1 MIAVLITETKQQEET
16 DMKKYIT
23 FISCFIVLCGL
34 LGCTDER
41 WLENGSAAE
50 NTGGLPIEFVMDLAP
65 IQPVTR
71 ADGTKINYGQKTEFV
86 KDDII
91 QIVAN
96 FYKKSETDNDEFEL
110 MQGKSVCCI
119 LTYNGEK
126 WEDKSG
132 ANLYWPW
139 DSEKADFTAF
149 YYPGFDGVLS
159 VGSSPTVLLDSLKV
173 TTDPL
178 MTNKV
183 SDIPY
188 GNAVSLKFEHKCARL
203 ILTDLDAVTGGA
215 SYSELWMENLNSDTG
230 NSKTNAFA
238 LNLSN
243 NNKLSL
249 GFNFV
254 SVSDENDKILIGG
267 KTAVDENNQDVANSM
282 LFFLPSGNY
291 SKVALTRRLGHPL
304 FSWDSVNEL
313 SNLEAGKSY
322 IVSLKDLLGHITI
335 DNDDDWWDD
344 EDENYIKP
352 EEGKFNLND
361 FLECVGNGRS
371 YSYYEDGKRIVVLE
385 KITDKYIALK
395 KNIDFDFQEFTLR
408 NIDTGITFDG
418 DGHFF
423 KNVTHNSIFN
433 KIDGNVMNLGIIDSE
448 VTNISLTEEEVG
460 AQGDYKANMFGLLAR
475 ECLGNIDR
483 IRLSNIKIHV
493 SSIEEGG
500 TFMVGALVGE
510 NNLSPITN
518 IEVNGD
524 ITVTV
529 DNKITNGSL
538 ILGGLVGQNGKN
550 ASLESV
556 TVYDNAKISV
566 TNKTQIA
573 KGSVYTGGLVG
584 LSSSDVKNC
593 KVLADVD
600 ASEATGIW
608 VYTGGIVGSLR
619 NSTDSD
625 ESETRDT
632 TEGTNLHI
640 KLDNSQNI
648 GNVRGGRCLQNVTEH
663 ETASGHSSTGGL
675 VGYSLR
681 ADITN
686 SLVSGTVSS
695 TIEIEEGKSEYYTIG
710 GVVGAVRAV
719 KSGDVHDYPVVRDNS
734 IYANVESQPNGTSC
748 FVGWLAGIAPK
759 NIIEQTN
766 LNSLYVVTEL
776 DKVGRIDDSAP
787 GE

>member
-1 MIAVLITETKQQEET
+1 
-16 DMKKYIT
+16 MKRYIT

-50 NTGGLPIEFVMDLAP
+50 NAGGLPIEFVMDLAP

-71 ADGTKINYGQKTEFV
+71 ADGTTNYGQKTEFV

-96 FYKKSETDNDEFEL
+96 FYKKSETSDDTFEL
-110 MQGKSVCCI
+110 MQGKSVSCI

-159 VGSSPTVLLDSLKV
+159 VGSTPSVLLDSLKV

-178 MTNKV
+178 MAKV
-183 SDIPY
+183 SGISY
-188 GNAVSLKFEHKCARL
+188 GNAVPLKFEHKCARL

-215 SYSELWMENLNSDTG
+215 SYSELWMENLNSNTD
-230 NSKTNAFA
+230 NANTNAFS
-238 LNLSN
+238 LKLSN
-243 NNKLSL
+243 TDKELSL
-249 GFNFV
+249 GFNFETV
-254 SVSDENDKILIGG
+254 RDENDRVLIGG
-267 KTAVDENNQDVANSM
+267 KTAVDENNQDVGNSM
-282 LFFLPSGNY
+282 LFFLPPGNY
-291 SKVALTRRLGHPL
+291 SNVALTRRFGHPL

-313 SNLEAGKSY
+313 RNLEAGKSY
-322 IVSLKDLLGHITI
+322 IVSLRDLLGYITI

-371 YSYYEDGKRIVVLE
+371 YSYYEDEKRIVVLE

-418 DGHFF
+418 NGHFF

-448 VTNISLTEEEVG
+448 VTDISLTEEEVG

-524 ITVTV
+524 ITVKV
-529 DNKITNGSL
+529 DDKVSNGSM
-538 ILGGLVGQNGKN
+538 ILGGLVGQNGKD

-556 TVYDNAKISV
+556 TVYDNAKIRV
-566 TNKTQIA
+566 TNSTQIA

-600 ASEATGIW
+600 ASNATGIW
-608 VYTGGIVGSLR
+608 VYTGGVVGSLR

-625 ESETRDT
+625 GSETLDT
-632 TEGTNLHI
+632 TEEKNPHI
-640 KLDNSQNI
+640 KLENSQNI
-648 GNVRGGRCLQNVTEH
+648 GTVIGGRCLQNVTED
-663 ETASGHSSTGGL
+663 EAASGHSSTGGL

-695 TIEIEEGKSEYYTIG
+695 AIEVEEGKSEYYTIG

-734 IYANVESQPNGTSC
+734 IYANVNPQPNETFC
-748 FVGWLAGIAPK
+748 FVGWLAGIAPQ

-766 LNSLYVVTEL
+766 LNSLYVETKL
-776 DKVGRIDDSAP
+776 GKVGRIDDSAP

>member
-1 MIAVLITETKQQEET
+1 
-16 DMKKYIT
+16 MKRYIT
-23 FISCFIVLCGL
+23 FISCFIILCGL

-50 NTGGLPIEFVMDLAP
+50 NAGGLPIEFVMDLAP

-71 ADGTKINYGQKTEFV
+71 ADGTTIKYGQKTEFV

-96 FYKKSETDNDEFEL
+96 FYKKSETDNDKFEL

-159 VGSSPTVLLDSLKV
+159 VGPSPTVLLDSLEV

-178 MTNKV
+178 MANKV
-183 SDIPY
+183 SNIPY
-188 GNAVSLKFEHKCARL
+188 GNAVPLKFEHKCARL

-215 SYSELWMENLNSDTG
+215 SYSELWMENLNA
-230 NSKTNAFA
+230 KTNAFA
-238 LNLSN
+238 LNLSKTN
-243 NNKLSL
+243 NELSL
-249 GFNFV
+249 DFNFETV
-254 SVSDENDKILIGG
+254 RDENDRVLIGG
-267 KTAVDENNQDVANSM
+267 KTAVDEKNQDVANSM
-282 LFFLPSGNY
+282 LFFLPPGDY
-291 SKVALTRRLGHPL
+291 STVALTRRFGHSL
-304 FSWDSVNEL
+304 FSWDSVDDLNK
-313 SNLEAGKSY
+313 LEAGNSY

-335 DNDDDWWDD
+335 DNDDDWWED
-344 EDENYIKP
+344 EDEDEYITP
-352 EEGKFNLND
+352 ENEKFNLND
-361 FLECVGNGRS
+361 FLECVGNGRP
-371 YSYYEDGKRIVVLE
+371 YSYYDNGKEVVVLE
-385 KITDKYIALK
+385 RIANNYVVLK
-395 KNIDFDFQEFTLR
+395 KNIDFNKQNFTLR

-418 DGHFF
+418 NGHFF
-423 KNVTHNSIFN
+423 KNVTYNSIFN

-483 IRLSNIKIHV
+483 IRLSNIIIHV

-529 DNKITNGSL
+529 NDKVSNGSM
-538 ILGGLVGQNGKN
+538 ILGGLVGQNGKD

-566 TNKTQIA
+566 TNSTQIE

-600 ASEATGIW
+600 ASNATGIW
-608 VYTGGIVGSLR
+608 VYTGGVVGSLR
-619 NSTDSD
+619 NSTDSAG
-625 ESETRDT
+625 SETRDT
-632 TEGTNLHI
+632 TEETNLHI
-640 KLDNSQNI
+640 KLENSQNI
-648 GNVRGGRCLQNVTEH
+648 GTVIGGRCLQNVTED
-663 ETASGHSSTGGL
+663 EAASGHSSTGGL

-695 TIEIEEGKSEYYTIG
+695 TIKVEDGKSEYYTIG

-719 KSGDVHDYPVVRDNS
+719 KSGDVYDYPVVRDNS
-734 IYANVESQPNGTSC
+734 IYANVNSQPIGTSC
-748 FVGWLAGIAPK
+748 FVGWLAGIAPQ

-766 LNSLYVVTEL
+766 LNSLYVETKL

>member
-1 MIAVLITETKQQEET
+1 
-16 DMKKYIT
+16 MKRYIT
-23 FISCFIVLCGL
+23 FISCFIILCGL

-50 NTGGLPIEFVMDLAP
+50 NAGGLPIEFVMDLAP

-71 ADGTKINYGQKTEFV
+71 TDGTTNYAQKTEFV

-159 VGSSPTVLLDSLKV
+159 VGSSPTVLLDSLEV

-178 MTNKV
+178 MANKV
-183 SDIPY
+183 SNIPY
-188 GNAVSLKFEHKCARL
+188 GNAVPLKFEHKCARL

-215 SYSELWMENLNSDTG
+215 SYSELWMENLNSETD
-230 NSKTNAFA
+230 KTNAFL

-243 NNKLSL
+243 NKNELSL
-249 GFNFV
+249 GFNFETV
-254 SVSDENDKILIGG
+254 RDENNRVLIGG
-267 KTAVDENNQDVANSM
+267 KTAVDENNNSVKNSM
-282 LFFLPSGNY
+282 LFFLPPGNY
-291 SKVALTRRLGHPL
+291 STVALTRRFGHSL
-304 FSWDSVNEL
+304 FSWDSVNDL
-313 SNLEAGKSY
+313 SNLEAGNSY

-335 DNDDDWWDD
+335 DNDDDWWED
-344 EDENYIKP
+344 EDEYIKP
-352 EEGKFNLND
+352 ENGKFNLND
-361 FLECVGNGRS
+361 FLECVGNGRP
-371 YSYYEDGKRIVVLE
+371 YSYYDNGNEVVVLE
-385 KITDKYIALK
+385 RIANNYVVLK
-395 KNIDFDFQEFTLR
+395 KNIDFNKQNFTLR

-418 DGHFF
+418 NGHFF
-423 KNVTHNSIFN
+423 KNVTYNSIFN

-448 VTNISLTEEEVG
+448 VTDISLTEEEVG

-483 IRLSNIKIHV
+483 IRLSNITIHV
-493 SSIEEGG
+493 SSLEEEG

-510 NNLSPITN
+510 NHLSPITN

-600 ASEATGIW
+600 ASQATGIW

-625 ESETRDT
+625 DSETRDT
-632 TEGTNLHI
+632 TEETNLHI
-640 KLDNSQNI
+640 KLENSQNI
-648 GNVRGGRCLQNVTEH
+648 GTVIGGRCLQNVTED
-663 ETASGHSSTGGL
+663 ESASGHSSTGGL

-695 TIEIEEGKSEYYTIG
+695 TIEVEEGKSEYYTIG

-734 IYANVESQPNGTSC
+734 IYANVKSQPNGTSC
-748 FVGWLAGIAPK
+748 FVGWLAGIAPQ

>member
-1 MIAVLITETKQQEET
+1 
-16 DMKKYIT
+16 MKRYIT
-23 FISCFIVLCGL
+23 FISCFIILCGL

-50 NTGGLPIEFVMDLAP
+50 NAGGLPIEFVMDLAP

-71 ADGTKINYGQKTEFV
+71 ADGTTNYAQKTEFG

-178 MTNKV
+178 MTKKV
-183 SDIPY
+183 SNIPY
-188 GNAVSLKFEHKCARL
+188 GNAVPLKFEHKCARL

-215 SYSELWMENLNSDTG
+215 SYSELWMENLNSETG
-230 NSKTNAFA
+230 KTNTNAFL
-238 LNLSN
+238 LNLGNTN
-243 NNKLSL
+243 NELSL
-249 GFNFV
+249 DFNFET
-254 SVSDENDKILIGG
+254 VSDENGRVLIGG
-267 KTAVDENNQDVANSM
+267 KTAVDKDNNSVKYSM
-282 LFFLPSGNY
+282 LFFLPPGNY
-291 SKVALTRRLGHPL
+291 SKVALTRRFGHSL
-304 FSWDSVNEL
+304 FSWDSVDEL
-313 SNLEAGKSY
+313 ENLVAGKSY

-335 DNDDDWWDD
+335 DNDDDWWED
-344 EDENYIKP
+344 EDEYIKP
-352 EEGKFNLND
+352 ENGKFNLND
-361 FLECVGNGRS
+361 FLECVGNGRP
-371 YSYYEDGKRIVVLE
+371 YSYYDNGNEVVVLE
-385 KITDKYIALK
+385 RIANNYVVLK
-395 KNIDFDFQEFTLR
+395 KNIDFNSQKFTLR

-418 DGHFF
+418 NGHFF
-423 KNVTHNSIFN
+423 KNVTYNSIFN
-433 KIDGNVMNLGIIDSE
+433 KIDGNVMNLGIIDSK
-448 VTNISLTEEEVG
+448 VTDISLTEEKVG

-483 IRLSNIKIHV
+483 IRLSNITIHV
-493 SSIEEGG
+493 SSLEEEG

-510 NNLSPITN
+510 NHLSPITN

-538 ILGGLVGQNGKN
+538 ILGGLVGQNGKD

-566 TNKTQIA
+566 TNSTQIA

-600 ASEATGIW
+600 ASQANGIW
-608 VYTGGIVGSLR
+608 VYTGGVVGSLR

-625 ESETRDT
+625 DSETRDT
-632 TEGTNLHI
+632 TEETNLHI
-640 KLDNSQNI
+640 KLENSQNI
-648 GNVRGGRCLQNVTEH
+648 GTVIGGRCLQNVTED
-663 ETASGHSSTGGL
+663 ESASGHSSTGGL

-686 SLVSGTVSS
+686 SFVSGTVSS
-695 TIEIEEGKSEYYTIG
+695 TIEVEEGKSEYYTIG

-734 IYANVESQPNGTSC
+734 IYANVKSQPNGTSC
-748 FVGWLAGIAPK
+748 FVGWLAGIAPQ

-766 LNSLYVVTEL
+766 LNSLYVGTEL

>member
-1 MIAVLITETKQQEET
+1 
-16 DMKKYIT
+16 MKRYIT
-23 FISCFIVLCGL
+23 FISCFIILCGL

-50 NTGGLPIEFVMDLAP
+50 NAGGLPIEFVMDLAP
-65 IQPVTR
+65 IQSVTR
-71 ADGTKINYGQKTEFV
+71 ADGTTINYGQKTEFV

-96 FYKKSETDNDEFEL
+96 FYKKSETGNDEFEL

-159 VGSSPTVLLDSLKV
+159 VGPSPTVLLDSLEV

-183 SDIPY
+183 GDIPY
-188 GNAVSLKFEHKCARL
+188 GNAVPLKFEHKCARL

-215 SYSELWMENLNSDTG
+215 SYSELWMENLNSDTD
-230 NSKTNAFA
+230 NAKTNAFA
-238 LNLSN
+238 LNLSKTN
-243 NNKLSL
+243 NELSL
-249 GFNFV
+249 GFNFETV
-254 SVSDENDKILIGG
+254 RDENNRVLIGG
-267 KTAVDENNQDVANSM
+267 KTAVDENNNSVKNSM
-282 LFFLPSGNY
+282 LFFLPPGNY
-291 SKVALTRRLGHPL
+291 STVALTRRFGHSL
-304 FSWDSVNEL
+304 FRWDSVDKL
-313 SNLEAGKSY
+313 KDLTAGSSY

-335 DNDDDWWDD
+335 DNDDDWWED
-344 EDENYIKP
+344 EDEYIKP
-352 EEGKFNLND
+352 ENEKFNLND
-361 FLECVGNGRS
+361 FLECVGNGRP
-371 YSYYEDGKRIVVLE
+371 YSYYDNGNEVVVLE
-385 KITDKYIALK
+385 RIANNYVVLK
-395 KNIDFDFQEFTLR
+395 KNIDFNSQKFTLR

-418 DGHFF
+418 NGHFF
-423 KNVTHNSIFN
+423 KNVTYNSIFN

-448 VTNISLTEEEVG
+448 VTDISLTEEEVG

-493 SSIEEGG
+493 SSLEEGG

-518 IEVNGD
+518 IEVNGN
-524 ITVTV
+524 ITVTAN
-529 DNKITNGSL
+529 DILTKGSL
-538 ILGGLVGQNGKN
+538 ILGGLVGQNGKD

-556 TVYDNAKISV
+556 TVYDNAKIRVENS
-566 TNKTQIA
+566 TQIE

-600 ASEATGIW
+600 ASGATGIW
-608 VYTGGIVGSLR
+608 VYTGGVVGSLR
-619 NSTDSD
+619 NSTDSAG
-625 ESETRDT
+625 SENLDT
-632 TEGTNLHI
+632 AEEKNPHI
-640 KLDNSQNI
+640 KLENSQNI
-648 GNVRGGRCLQNVTEH
+648 GTVIGGRCLQNVTED
-663 ETASGHSSTGGL
+663 EAASGHSSTGGL

-695 TIEIEEGKSEYYTIG
+695 TIEVEEGKSEYYTIG

-719 KSGDVHDYPVVRDNS
+719 KSEDVYDYPVVRDNS
-734 IYANVESQPNGTSC
+734 IYANVKSQPNKTFC
-748 FVGWLAGIAPK
+748 FVGWLAGIAPQ

-766 LNSLYVVTEL
+766 LNSLYVETKL
-776 DKVGRIDDSAP
+776 GKVGRIDDSAP

>member
-1 MIAVLITETKQQEET
+1 
-16 DMKKYIT
+16 MKRYIT
-23 FISCFIVLCGL
+23 FISCFIILCGL

-50 NTGGLPIEFVMDLAP
+50 NAGGLPIEFVMDLAP

-71 ADGTKINYGQKTEFV
+71 ADGTTIKYGQKTEFV

-96 FYKKSETDNDEFEL
+96 FYKKSETDNDKFEL

-159 VGSSPTVLLDSLKV
+159 VGPSPTVLLDSLKV

-178 MTNKV
+178 MANKV
-183 SDIPY
+183 SNIPY
-188 GNAVSLKFEHKCARL
+188 GNAVPLKFEHKCARL

-215 SYSELWMENLNSDTG
+215 SYSELWMENQNSEIDKT
-230 NSKTNAFA
+230 NTNAF
-238 LNLSN
+238 LLKLSN
-243 NNKLSL
+243 TNNELSL
-249 GFNFV
+249 DFNFET
-254 SVSDENDKILIGG
+254 VSDENDRVLIGG
-267 KTAVDENNQDVANSM
+267 KTAVDEDNNSVKYSM
-282 LFFLPSGNY
+282 LFFLPPGNY
-291 SKVALTRRLGHPL
+291 SNVALTRRFGHSL
-304 FSWDSVNEL
+304 FSWDSVDK
-313 SNLEAGKSY
+313 LESLEPGKSY

-335 DNDDDWWDD
+335 DNDDDWWED
-344 EDENYIKP
+344 EDEDEYITP
-352 EEGKFNLND
+352 ENEKFNLND
-361 FLECVGNGRS
+361 FLECVGNGRP
-371 YSYYEDGKRIVVLE
+371 YSYYDNGKEVVVLE
-385 KITDKYIALK
+385 RIANNYVVLK
-395 KNIDFDFQEFTLR
+395 KNIDFNKQNFTLR

-418 DGHFF
+418 NGHFF
-423 KNVTHNSIFN
+423 KNVTYNSIFN

-448 VTNISLTEEEVG
+448 VTDISLTEEEVG

-483 IRLSNIKIHV
+483 IRLSNITINV
-493 SSIEEGG
+493 SSLEEGG

-510 NNLSPITN
+510 NNLSSITN
-518 IEVNGD
+518 IEVNGN

-529 DNKITNGSL
+529 NDELTNGSL
-538 ILGGLVGQNGKN
+538 ILGGLVGQNGKD

-566 TNKTQIA
+566 TNSIQIA
-573 KGSVYTGGLVG
+573 KGSVYTGGLIG

-600 ASEATGIW
+600 ASQANGIW
-608 VYTGGIVGSLR
+608 VYTGGVVGSLR
-619 NSTDSD
+619 NSRDSD
-625 ESETRDT
+625 DSETRDT
-632 TEGTNLHI
+632 TEETNLHI
-640 KLDNSQNI
+640 KLENSQNI
-648 GNVRGGRCLQNVTEH
+648 GTVIGGRCLQNVTED
-663 ETASGHSSTGGL
+663 ESASGHSSTGGL

-695 TIEIEEGKSEYYTIG
+695 TIEVEEGKSEYYTIG

-766 LNSLYVVTEL
+766 LNSLYVETKL

>member
-1 MIAVLITETKQQEET
+1 MKAVLITETKQQEET

-23 FISCFIVLCGL
+23 FISCFIILCGL

-50 NTGGLPIEFVMDLAP
+50 NAGGLPIEFVMDLAP

-71 ADGTKINYGQKTEFV
+71 ADGTTINYGQKTEFV

-96 FYKKSETDNDEFEL
+96 FYKRSEPGNDTFEL
-110 MQGKSVCCI
+110 MQGKSVSCI

-159 VGSSPTVLLDSLKV
+159 IGSTPSVLLDSLEV

-178 MTNKV
+178 MAKV
-183 SDIPY
+183 SDISY
-188 GNAVSLKFEHKCARL
+188 GNAVPLKFEHKCARL

-215 SYSELWMENLNSDTG
+215 SYSELWMENLNSNTD
-230 NSKTNAFA
+230 NANAFS
-238 LNLSN
+238 LKLSN
-243 NNKLSL
+243 TDKELSL
-249 GFNFV
+249 GFNFETV
-254 SVSDENDKILIGG
+254 RDENDRVLIGG
-267 KTAVDENNQDVANSM
+267 KTAVDENNQDVGNSM
-282 LFFLPSGNY
+282 LFFLPPGNY
-291 SKVALTRRLGHPL
+291 SNVALTRRFGHPL

-313 SNLEAGKSY
+313 SNLNAGKSY
-322 IVSLKDLLGHITI
+322 IVSLRDLLGYITI

-395 KNIDFDFQEFTLR
+395 KNIDFDSQEFTLR

-418 DGHFF
+418 NGHFF

-483 IRLSNIKIHV
+483 IRLSNITINV
-493 SSIEEGG
+493 SSLEEGG

-518 IEVNGD
+518 IEVNGN

-529 DNKITNGSL
+529 NDKVSNGSM
-538 ILGGLVGQNGKN
+538 ILGGLVGQNGKD

-566 TNKTQIA
+566 TNNTQIT

-584 LSSSDVKNC
+584 LSSSDIKNC

-600 ASEATGIW
+600 ASGATGIW
-608 VYTGGIVGSLR
+608 VYTGGVVGSLR
-619 NSTDSD
+619 NSTDSAG
-625 ESETRDT
+625 SENLDT
-632 TEGTNLHI
+632 AEEKNPHI
-640 KLDNSQNI
+640 KLENSQNI
-648 GNVRGGRCLQNVTEH
+648 GTVIGGRCLQNVTED
-663 ETASGHSSTGGL
+663 EAASGHSSTGGL

-695 TIEIEEGKSEYYTIG
+695 TIEVEEGKSEYYTIG

-719 KSGDVHDYPVVRDNS
+719 KSEDVYDYPVVRDNS
-734 IYANVESQPNGTSC
+734 IYANVKSQPNETFC
-748 FVGWLAGIAPK
+748 FVGWLAGIAPQ

-766 LNSLYVVTEL
+766 LNSLYVETKL
-776 DKVGRIDDSAP
+776 GKVGRIDDSAP

>member
-1 MIAVLITETKQQEET
+1 MIAVLITETIQQEET

-96 FYKKSETDNDEFEL
+96 FYKKSETDDNKFEL
-110 MQGKSVCCI
+110 MQGKSVCYI

-215 SYSELWMENLNSDTG
+215 SYSELWMENLNA
-230 NSKTNAFA
+230 KTNAFA
-238 LNLSN
+238 LNLSKTN
-243 NNKLSL
+243 NELSL
-249 GFNFV
+249 DFNFETV
-254 SVSDENDKILIGG
+254 RDENDRVLIGG
-267 KTAVDENNQDVANSM
+267 KTAVDEKNQDVANSM
-282 LFFLPSGNY
+282 LFFLPPGDY
-291 SKVALTRRLGHPL
+291 STVALTRRFGHSL
-304 FSWDSVNEL
+304 FSWDSVDDLNK
-313 SNLEAGKSY
+313 LEAGNSY

-335 DNDDDWWDD
+335 DNDDDWWED
-344 EDENYIKP
+344 EDEDEYITP
-352 EEGKFNLND
+352 ENEKFNLND
-361 FLECVGNGRS
+361 FLECVGNGRP
-371 YSYYEDGKRIVVLE
+371 YSYYDNGKEVVVLE
-385 KITDKYIALK
+385 RIANNYVVLK
-395 KNIDFDFQEFTLR
+395 KNIDFNKQNFTLR

-418 DGHFF
+418 NGHFF
-423 KNVTHNSIFN
+423 KNVTYNSIFN

-483 IRLSNIKIHV
+483 IRLSNITINV
-493 SSIEEGG
+493 SSLEEGG

-518 IEVNGD
+518 IEVNGN

-529 DNKITNGSL
+529 NDKVSNGSM
-538 ILGGLVGQNGKN
+538 ILGGLVGQNGKD

-566 TNKTQIA
+566 TNNTQIT
-573 KGSVYTGGLVG
+573 KGSVYTGGLIG
-584 LSSSDVKNC
+584 LSSSDIKNC

-600 ASEATGIW
+600 ASDATGIW
-608 VYTGGIVGSLR
+608 VYTGGVVGSLR

-625 ESETRDT
+625 DSETRDT
-632 TEGTNLHI
+632 TEETNLHI
-640 KLDNSQNI
+640 KLENSQNI
-648 GNVRGGRCLQNVTEH
+648 GTVIGGRCLQNVTED
-663 ETASGHSSTGGL
+663 ESASGHSSTGGL

-695 TIEIEEGKSEYYTIG
+695 AIEVEEGKSEYYTIG
-710 GVVGAVRAV
+710 GVVGAVSAV

-734 IYANVESQPNGTSC
+734 IYANVNLQPNETFC
-748 FVGWLAGIAPK
+748 FVGWLAGIAPQ

-766 LNSLYVVTEL
+766 LNSLYVETKL
-776 DKVGRIDDSAP
+776 GKVGRIDDSAP

>member
-1 MIAVLITETKQQEET
+1 
-16 DMKKYIT
+16 MKRYIT
-23 FISCFIVLCGL
+23 FISCFIILCGL

-50 NTGGLPIEFVMDLAP
+50 NAGGLPIEFVMDLAP

-71 ADGTKINYGQKTEFV
+71 ADGTTIKYGQKTEFV

-96 FYKKSETDNDEFEL
+96 FYKKSETDNDKFEL

-178 MTNKV
+178 MANKV
-183 SDIPY
+183 SNIPY
-188 GNAVSLKFEHKCARL
+188 GNAVPLKFEHKCARL
-203 ILTDLDAVTGGA
+203 ILTDLDAVTSGA
-215 SYSELWMENLNSDTG
+215 SYSELWMENLNSETD
-230 NSKTNAFA
+230 KTNAFL

-243 NNKLSL
+243 TNNELSL
-249 GFNFV
+249 GFNFETV
-254 SVSDENDKILIGG
+254 RDENNRVLIGG
-267 KTAVDENNQDVANSM
+267 KTAVDENNNSVKNSM
-282 LFFLPSGNY
+282 LFFLPPGNY
-291 SKVALTRRLGHPL
+291 STVALTRRFGHSL
-304 FSWDSVNEL
+304 FRWDSVDKL
-313 SNLEAGKSY
+313 KDLTAGSSY

-335 DNDDDWWDD
+335 DNDDDWWED
-344 EDENYIKP
+344 EDEYIKP
-352 EEGKFNLND
+352 ENGKFNLNV
-361 FLECVGNGRS
+361 FLDCVGNGRP
-371 YSYYEDGKRIVVLE
+371 YSYYDNGYEVVVLE
-385 KITDKYIALK
+385 RIANNYVVLK
-395 KNIDFDFQEFTLR
+395 KNIDFDSQEFTLR
-408 NIDTGITFDG
+408 NIDAGITFDAN
-418 DGHFF
+418 GHFF
-423 KNVTHNSIFN
+423 KNVTYNSIFN

-448 VTNISLTEEEVG
+448 VTDISLTEEEVG
-460 AQGDYKANMFGLLAR
+460 AEGDYKANMFGLLAR

-483 IRLSNIKIHV
+483 IRLSNIKINV
-493 SSIEEGG
+493 SSLEEEG

-719 KSGDVHDYPVVRDNS
+719 KSGDEHDYPVVRDNS
-734 IYANVESQPNGTSC
+734 IYANVNSQPNGTSC
-748 FVGWLAGIAPK
+748 FVGWLAGIAPQ

-766 LNSLYVVTEL
+766 LNSLYVETEL

>member
-1 MIAVLITETKQQEET
+1 
-16 DMKKYIT
+16 MKRYIT
-23 FISCFIVLCGL
+23 FISCFIILCGL

-50 NTGGLPIEFVMDLAP
+50 NAGGLPIEFVMDLAP

-71 ADGTKINYGQKTEFV
+71 TDGTTINYGQKTEFV

-96 FYKKSETDNDEFEL
+96 FYKKSETDKDEFEL

-159 VGSSPTVLLDSLKV
+159 VGPSPTVLLDSLKV

-178 MTNKV
+178 MANKV
-183 SDIPY
+183 SNIPY
-188 GNAVSLKFEHKCARL
+188 GNAVPLKFEHKCARL

-215 SYSELWMENLNSDTG
+215 SYSELWMENLNPVTD
-230 NSKTNAFA
+230 NAKTNAFA
-238 LNLSN
+238 LNLSKTN
-243 NNKLSL
+243 NNELSL
-249 GFNFV
+249 GFNFETV
-254 SVSDENDKILIGG
+254 RDENNRVLIGG
-267 KTAVDENNQDVANSM
+267 KTAVDENNNSVKKSM
-282 LFFLPSGNY
+282 LFFLPPGNY
-291 SKVALTRRLGHPL
+291 STVALTRRFGHSL
-304 FSWDSVNEL
+304 FRWDSVDKL
-313 SNLEAGKSY
+313 KDLTAGSSY

-335 DNDDDWWDD
+335 DNDDDWWED
-344 EDENYIKP
+344 EDEYIKP
-352 EEGKFNLND
+352 ENEKFNLND
-361 FLECVGNGRS
+361 FLECVGNGRP
-371 YSYYEDGKRIVVLE
+371 YSYYDNDNEVVVLE
-385 KITDKYIALK
+385 RIANNYVVLK
-395 KNIDFDFQEFTLR
+395 KNIDFNKQNFTLR

-418 DGHFF
+418 NGHFF
-423 KNVTHNSIFN
+423 KNVTYNSIFN

-448 VTNISLTEEEVG
+448 VTDISLTEEEVG

-493 SSIEEGG
+493 SSLEEEG

-510 NNLSPITN
+510 NHLSPITN

-584 LSSSDVKNC
+584 LSSSDVKSC

-600 ASEATGIW
+600 ASQANGIW

-625 ESETRDT
+625 DSETRDT
-632 TEGTNLHI
+632 TEETNLHI

-648 GNVRGGRCLQNVTEH
+648 GTVIGGRCLQNVTEH

-686 SLVSGTVSS
+686 SFVSGTVSS
-695 TIEIEEGKSEYYTIG
+695 TIEVEEGKSEYYTIG

-734 IYANVESQPNGTSC
+734 IYANVKSQPNGTSC
-748 FVGWLAGIAPK
+748 FVGWLAGIAPQ

>member
-1 MIAVLITETKQQEET
+1 MIAVLVTETIQQEET
-16 DMKKYIT
+16 DMKRYIT

-50 NTGGLPIEFVMDLAP
+50 NAGGLPIEFVMDLAP

-71 ADGTKINYGQKTEFV
+71 ADGTTNYGQKTEFV

-96 FYKKSETDNDEFEL
+96 FYKKSEPGNDTFEL
-110 MQGKSVCCI
+110 MQGKSVSCI

-159 VGSSPTVLLDSLKV
+159 VGSTPSVLLDSLEV

-178 MTNKV
+178 MAKV
-183 SDIPY
+183 NDISY
-188 GNAVSLKFEHKCARL
+188 GNAVPLKFEHKCARL

-215 SYSELWMENLNSDTG
+215 SYSELWMENLNSNTD
-230 NSKTNAFA
+230 NANTNAFS
-238 LNLSN
+238 LKLSN
-243 NNKLSL
+243 TDDKLSL
-249 GFNFV
+249 GFNFETV
-254 SVSDENDKILIGG
+254 RDENDRVLIGG
-267 KTAVDENNQDVANSM
+267 KTAVDEKNQDVANSM
-282 LFFLPSGNY
+282 LFFLPPGDY
-291 SKVALTRRLGHPL
+291 STVALTRRFGHSL
-304 FSWDSVNEL
+304 FSWDSVDDLNK
-313 SNLEAGKSY
+313 LEAGKSY
-322 IVSLKDLLGHITI
+322 IVSLKDLLGYITI

-344 EDENYIKP
+344 ENENYIKP

-395 KNIDFDFQEFTLR
+395 KNIDFNSQEFTLR

-418 DGHFF
+418 NGHFF

-448 VTNISLTEEEVG
+448 VTDISLTEEEVG

-493 SSIEEGG
+493 SSLEEGG
-500 TFMVGALVGE
+500 TFMVGALIGE

-518 IEVNGD
+518 IEVNGN

-529 DNKITNGSL
+529 NDKVFNGSM
-538 ILGGLVGQNGKN
+538 ILGGLVGQNGKD

-566 TNKTQIA
+566 TNNTQIT

-584 LSSSDVKNC
+584 LSSSDIKNC

-600 ASEATGIW
+600 ASGATGIW
-608 VYTGGIVGSLR
+608 VYTGGVVGSLR
-619 NSTDSD
+619 NSTDSAG
-625 ESETRDT
+625 SENLDT
-632 TEGTNLHI
+632 AEEKNPHI
-640 KLDNSQNI
+640 KLENSQNI
-648 GNVRGGRCLQNVTEH
+648 GTVIGGRCLQNVTED
-663 ETASGHSSTGGL
+663 EAASGHSSTGGL

-695 TIEIEEGKSEYYTIG
+695 TIEVEEGKSEYYTIG

-719 KSGDVHDYPVVRDNS
+719 KSEDVYDYPVVRDNS
-734 IYANVESQPNGTSC
+734 IYANVKSQPNKTFC
-748 FVGWLAGIAPK
+748 FVGWLAGIAPQ

-766 LNSLYVVTEL
+766 LNSLYVETKL
-776 DKVGRIDDSAP
+776 GKVGRIDDSAP

>member
-1 MIAVLITETKQQEET
+1 
-16 DMKKYIT
+16 MKRYIT

-50 NTGGLPIEFVMDLAP
+50 NAGGLPIEFVMDLAP

-71 ADGTKINYGQKTEFV
+71 TDGTTINYGQKTEFV

-159 VGSSPTVLLDSLKV
+159 VGPSPTVLLDSLKA

-178 MTNKV
+178 MTNKI

-188 GNAVSLKFEHKCARL
+188 GNAVPLKFEHKCARL

-215 SYSELWMENLNSDTG
+215 SYSELWMENLNSETDKT
-230 NSKTNAFA
+230 NTNAFL

-243 NNKLSL
+243 TDNKLSL
-249 GFNFV
+249 DFNFKDV
-254 SVSDENDKILIGG
+254 RDENNRVLIGG
-267 KTAVDENNQDVANSM
+267 KTAVDENNNSVKNSM
-282 LFFLPSGNY
+282 LFFLPPGNY
-291 SKVALTRRLGHPL
+291 SKVALTRRFGHSL
-304 FSWDSVNEL
+304 FRWDSVDDLNK
-313 SNLEAGKSY
+313 LEADSSY

-335 DNDDDWWDD
+335 DNDDWWED
-344 EDENYIKP
+344 EDKYIKP
-352 EEGKFNLND
+352 ENEKFNLND
-361 FLECVGNGRS
+361 FLECVGNGRP
-371 YSYYEDGKRIVVLE
+371 YSYYDNGNEVVVLE
-385 KITDKYIALK
+385 RIANNYVVLK
-395 KNIDFDFQEFTLR
+395 KNIDFNSQKFTLR
-408 NIDTGITFDG
+408 NIDTDITFDAN
-418 DGHFF
+418 GHFF
-423 KNVTHNSIFN
+423 KNVTYNSIFN
-433 KIDGNVMNLGIIDSE
+433 KIDGNVMNLGIIDSK

-483 IRLSNIKIHV
+483 IRLSNITINV
-493 SSIEEGG
+493 SSLEEGG

-518 IEVNGD
+518 IEVNGN
-524 ITVTV
+524 ITVTAN
-529 DNKITNGSL
+529 DELINGSM
-538 ILGGLVGQNGKN
+538 ILGGLVGQNGKD
-550 ASLESV
+550 ASLESI

-566 TNKTQIA
+566 TNSTQIE

-600 ASEATGIW
+600 ASQANGIW
-608 VYTGGIVGSLR
+608 VYTGGVVGSLR

-625 ESETRDT
+625 NSETLDT
-632 TEGTNLHI
+632 AEETSIHI
-640 KLDNSQNI
+640 KLENSQNI
-648 GNVRGGRCLQNVTEH
+648 GTVIGGRCLQNVTENG
-663 ETASGHSSTGGL
+663 TASGHSSTGGL

-695 TIEIEEGKSEYYTIG
+695 TINVEDGKSEYYTIG

-734 IYANVESQPNGTSC
+734 IYANVESLPNETSC

-759 NIIEQTN
+759 NIIDQIN

-776 DKVGRIDDSAP
+776 GKVGRIDDSAP
-787 GE
+787 GK

>member
-1 MIAVLITETKQQEET
+1 
-16 DMKKYIT
+16 MKRYIT
-23 FISCFIVLCGL
+23 FISCFIILCGL

-50 NTGGLPIEFVMDLAP
+50 NAGGLPIEFVMDLAP

-71 ADGTKINYGQKTEFV
+71 ADGTTNYGQKTEFV

-96 FYKKSETDNDEFEL
+96 FYKKSETSDDTFEL
-110 MQGKSVCCI
+110 MQGKSVSCI

-139 DSEKADFTAF
+139 DSEIADFTAF

-159 VGSSPTVLLDSLKV
+159 VGSTPSVLLDSLEV

-178 MTNKV
+178 MAKV
-183 SDIPY
+183 SDISY

-215 SYSELWMENLNSDTG
+215 SYSELWMENLNSNTD
-230 NSKTNAFA
+230 NANTNAFS
-238 LNLSN
+238 LKLSN
-243 NNKLSL
+243 TDKELSL
-249 GFNFV
+249 GFNFETV
-254 SVSDENDKILIGG
+254 RDENDRVLIGG
-267 KTAVDENNQDVANSM
+267 KTAVDENNEDVANSM
-282 LFFLPSGNY
+282 LFFLPPGNY
-291 SKVALTRRLGHPL
+291 SKVTLTRRFGHPL
-304 FSWDSVNEL
+304 FSWDSVDDLNK
-313 SNLEAGKSY
+313 LEAGKSY
-322 IVSLKDLLGHITI
+322 IVSLKDLLGYITI

-344 EDENYIKP
+344 ENENYIKP

-483 IRLSNIKIHV
+483 IRLSNITINV
-493 SSIEEGG
+493 SSLEEGG

-518 IEVNGD
+518 IEVNGN

-529 DNKITNGSL
+529 NDKVSNGSM
-538 ILGGLVGQNGKN
+538 ILGGLVGQNGKD

-566 TNKTQIA
+566 TNNTQIT

-584 LSSSDVKNC
+584 LSSSDIKNC

-600 ASEATGIW
+600 ASGATGIW
-608 VYTGGIVGSLR
+608 VYTGGVVGSLR

-625 ESETRDT
+625 GSETLDT
-632 TEGTNLHI
+632 TEEKNPHI
-640 KLDNSQNI
+640 KLENSQNI
-648 GNVRGGRCLQNVTEH
+648 GTVIGGRCLQNVTED
-663 ETASGHSSTGGL
+663 EAASGHSSTGGL

-695 TIEIEEGKSEYYTIG
+695 TIEVEEGKSEYYTIG

-719 KSGDVHDYPVVRDNS
+719 KSEDVYDYPVVRDNS
-734 IYANVESQPNGTSC
+734 IYANVKSQPNETFC
-748 FVGWLAGIAPK
+748 FVGWLGLHHKI
-759 NIIEQTN
+759 
-766 LNSLYVVTEL
+766 
-776 DKVGRIDDSAP
+776 
-787 GE
+787 

>member
-1 MIAVLITETKQQEET
+1 
-16 DMKKYIT
+16 MKRYIT
-23 FISCFIVLCGL
+23 FISCFIILCGL

-50 NTGGLPIEFVMDLAP
+50 NAGGLPIEFVMDLAP

-71 ADGTKINYGQKTEFV
+71 TDGTTNYAQKTEFV

-159 VGSSPTVLLDSLKV
+159 VGSSPTVLLDSLEV

-178 MTNKV
+178 MANKV
-183 SDIPY
+183 SNIPY
-188 GNAVSLKFEHKCARL
+188 GNAVPLKFEHKCARL

-215 SYSELWMENLNSDTG
+215 SYSELWMENLNSETD
-230 NSKTNAFA
+230 KTNAFL

-243 NNKLSL
+243 NKNELSL
-249 GFNFV
+249 GFNFETV
-254 SVSDENDKILIGG
+254 RDENNRVLIGG
-267 KTAVDENNQDVANSM
+267 KTAVDENNNSVKNSM
-282 LFFLPSGNY
+282 LFFLPPGNY
-291 SKVALTRRLGHPL
+291 STVALTRRFGHSL
-304 FSWDSVNEL
+304 FSWDSVNDL
-313 SNLEAGKSY
+313 SNLEAGNSY

-335 DNDDDWWDD
+335 DNDDDWWED
-344 EDENYIKP
+344 EDEYIKP
-352 EEGKFNLND
+352 ENGKFNLND
-361 FLECVGNGRS
+361 FLECVGNGRP
-371 YSYYEDGKRIVVLE
+371 YSYYDNGNEVVVLE
-385 KITDKYIALK
+385 RIANNYVVLK
-395 KNIDFDFQEFTLR
+395 KNIDFNKQNFTLR

-418 DGHFF
+418 NGHFF
-423 KNVTHNSIFN
+423 KNVTYNSIFN

-448 VTNISLTEEEVG
+448 VTDISLTEEEVG

-483 IRLSNIKIHV
+483 IRLSNITIHV
-493 SSIEEGG
+493 SSLEEEG

-510 NNLSPITN
+510 NHLSPITN

-600 ASEATGIW
+600 ASQATGIW

-625 ESETRDT
+625 DSETRDT
-632 TEGTNLHI
+632 TEETNLHI
-640 KLDNSQNI
+640 KLENSQNI
-648 GNVRGGRCLQNVTEH
+648 GTVIGGRCLQNVTED
-663 ETASGHSSTGGL
+663 ESASGHSSTGGL

-695 TIEIEEGKSEYYTIG
+695 TIEVEEGKSEYYTIG

-734 IYANVESQPNGTSC
+734 IYANVKSQPNGTSC
-748 FVGWLAGIAPK
+748 FVGWLAGIAPQ

-766 LNSLYVVTEL
+766 LNSLYVGTEL

>member
-1 MIAVLITETKQQEET
+1 
-16 DMKKYIT
+16 MKKYIT

-96 FYKKSETDNDEFEL
+96 FYKKSETDDNKFEL
-110 MQGKSVCCI
+110 MQGKSVCYI

-215 SYSELWMENLNSDTG
+215 SYSELWMENLNA
-230 NSKTNAFA
+230 KTNAFA
-238 LNLSN
+238 LNLSKTN
-243 NNKLSL
+243 NELSL
-249 GFNFV
+249 DFNFETV
-254 SVSDENDKILIGG
+254 RDENDRVLIGG
-267 KTAVDENNQDVANSM
+267 KTAVDEKNQDVANSM
-282 LFFLPSGNY
+282 LFFLPPGDY
-291 SKVALTRRLGHPL
+291 STVALTRRFGHSL
-304 FSWDSVNEL
+304 FSWDSVDDLNK
-313 SNLEAGKSY
+313 LEAGNSY

-335 DNDDDWWDD
+335 DNDDDWWED
-344 EDENYIKP
+344 EDEDEYITP
-352 EEGKFNLND
+352 ENEKFNLND
-361 FLECVGNGRS
+361 FLECVGNGRP
-371 YSYYEDGKRIVVLE
+371 YSYYDNGKEVVVLE
-385 KITDKYIALK
+385 RIANNYVVLK
-395 KNIDFDFQEFTLR
+395 KNIDFNKQNFTLR

-418 DGHFF
+418 NGHFF
-423 KNVTHNSIFN
+423 KNVTYNSIFN

-483 IRLSNIKIHV
+483 IRLSNITINV
-493 SSIEEGG
+493 SSLEEGG

-518 IEVNGD
+518 IEVNGN

-529 DNKITNGSL
+529 NDKVSNGSM
-538 ILGGLVGQNGKN
+538 ILGGLVGQNGKD

-566 TNKTQIA
+566 TNNTQIT
-573 KGSVYTGGLVG
+573 KGSVYTGGLIG
-584 LSSSDVKNC
+584 LSSSDIKNC

-600 ASEATGIW
+600 ASDATGIW
-608 VYTGGIVGSLR
+608 VYTGGVVGSLR

-625 ESETRDT
+625 DSETRDT
-632 TEGTNLHI
+632 TEETNLHI
-640 KLDNSQNI
+640 KLENSQNI
-648 GNVRGGRCLQNVTEH
+648 GTVIGGRCLQNVTED
-663 ETASGHSSTGGL
+663 ESASGHSSTGGL

-695 TIEIEEGKSEYYTIG
+695 AIEVEEGKSEYYTIG

-734 IYANVESQPNGTSC
+734 IYANVNLQPNETFC
-748 FVGWLAGIAPK
+748 FVGWLAGIAPQ

-766 LNSLYVVTEL
+766 LNSLYVETKL
-776 DKVGRIDDSAP
+776 GKVGRIDDSAP

>member
-1 MIAVLITETKQQEET
+1 
-16 DMKKYIT
+16 MKRYIT
-23 FISCFIVLCGL
+23 FISCFIILCGL

-50 NTGGLPIEFVMDLAP
+50 NAGGLPIEFVMDLAP

-71 ADGTKINYGQKTEFV
+71 TDGTTNYAQKTEFV

-159 VGSSPTVLLDSLKV
+159 VGSSPTVLLDSLEV

-188 GNAVSLKFEHKCARL
+188 GNAVPLKFEHKCARL

-215 SYSELWMENLNSDTG
+215 SYSELWMENLNPDTD
-230 NSKTNAFA
+230 NAKTNAFA
-238 LNLSN
+238 LNLSKTN
-243 NNKLSL
+243 NGLSL
-249 GFNFV
+249 GFNFETV
-254 SVSDENDKILIGG
+254 RDENNRVLIGG
-267 KTAVDENNQDVANSM
+267 KTAVDENNNSVKNSM
-282 LFFLPSGNY
+282 LFFLPPGNY
-291 SKVALTRRLGHPL
+291 SKVALTRRFGHSL

-313 SNLEAGKSY
+313 IDLEAGKSY

-335 DNDDDWWDD
+335 DNDDDWWED
-344 EDENYIKP
+344 EDEYIKP
-352 EEGKFNLND
+352 ENGKFNLND
-361 FLECVGNGRS
+361 FLECVGNGRP
-371 YSYYEDGKRIVVLE
+371 YSYYDNGNEVVVLE
-385 KITDKYIALK
+385 RIANNYVVLK
-395 KNIDFDFQEFTLR
+395 KNIDFNKQNFTLR

-418 DGHFF
+418 NGHFF
-423 KNVTHNSIFN
+423 KNVTYNSIFN
-433 KIDGNVMNLGIIDSE
+433 KIDGNVMNLGIIDSK
-448 VTNISLTEEEVG
+448 VTDISLTEEKVG

-483 IRLSNIKIHV
+483 IRLSNITIHV
-493 SSIEEGG
+493 SSLEEEG

-510 NNLSPITN
+510 NHLSPITN

-529 DNKITNGSL
+529 DNKITKGSL

-584 LSSSDVKNC
+584 LSSSDVKSC

-600 ASEATGIW
+600 ASQANGIW

-625 ESETRDT
+625 DSETRDT
-632 TEGTNLHI
+632 TEETNLHI

-648 GNVRGGRCLQNVTEH
+648 GTVIGGRCLQNVTEH

-686 SLVSGTVSS
+686 SFVSGTVSS
-695 TIEIEEGKSEYYTIG
+695 TIEVEEGKSEYYTIG

-734 IYANVESQPNGTSC
+734 IYANVKSQPNGTSC
-748 FVGWLAGIAPK
+748 FVGWLAGIAPQ

>member
-1 MIAVLITETKQQEET
+1 
-16 DMKKYIT
+16 MKRYIT
-23 FISCFIVLCGL
+23 FISCFIILCGL

-50 NTGGLPIEFVMDLAP
+50 NAGGLPIEFVMDLAP

-71 ADGTKINYGQKTEFV
+71 ADGTTIKYGQKTEFV

-96 FYKKSETDNDEFEL
+96 FYKRSEPGNDTFEL
-110 MQGKSVCCI
+110 MQGKSVSCI

-159 VGSSPTVLLDSLKV
+159 IGSTPSVLLDSLEV

-178 MTNKV
+178 MAKV
-183 SDIPY
+183 SDISY
-188 GNAVSLKFEHKCARL
+188 GNAVPLKFEHKCARL

-215 SYSELWMENLNSDTG
+215 SYSELWMENLNSNTD
-230 NSKTNAFA
+230 NANAFS
-238 LNLSN
+238 LKLSN
-243 NNKLSL
+243 TDKELSL
-249 GFNFV
+249 GFNFETV
-254 SVSDENDKILIGG
+254 RDENDRVLIGG
-267 KTAVDENNQDVANSM
+267 KTAVDENNQDVGNSM
-282 LFFLPSGNY
+282 LFFLPPGNY
-291 SKVALTRRLGHPL
+291 SNVALTRRFGHPL

-313 SNLEAGKSY
+313 SNLNAGKSY
-322 IVSLKDLLGHITI
+322 IVSLRDLLGYITI

-395 KNIDFDFQEFTLR
+395 KNIDFDSQEFTLR

-418 DGHFF
+418 NGHFF

-483 IRLSNIKIHV
+483 IRLSNITINV
-493 SSIEEGG
+493 SSLEEGG

-518 IEVNGD
+518 IEVNGN

-529 DNKITNGSL
+529 NDQVSNGSM
-538 ILGGLVGQNGKN
+538 ILGGLVGQNGKD

-566 TNKTQIA
+566 TNNTQIT

-584 LSSSDVKNC
+584 LSSSDIKNC

-600 ASEATGIW
+600 ASGATGIW
-608 VYTGGIVGSLR
+608 VYTGGVVGSLR

-625 ESETRDT
+625 GSENLDT
-632 TEGTNLHI
+632 TEEKNPHI
-640 KLDNSQNI
+640 KLENSQNI
-648 GNVRGGRCLQNVTEH
+648 GIVIGGRCLQNVTED
-663 ETASGHSSTGGL
+663 EAASGHSSTGGL

-686 SLVSGTVSS
+686 SLVSGTVSFA
-695 TIEIEEGKSEYYTIG
+695 IEVEEGKSEYYTIG

-734 IYANVESQPNGTSC
+734 IYANVNSQPNETFC
-748 FVGWLAGIAPK
+748 FVGWLAGIAPQ

-766 LNSLYVVTEL
+766 LNSLYVETKL
-776 DKVGRIDDSAP
+776 GKVGRIDDSAP

>member
-1 MIAVLITETKQQEET
+1 
-16 DMKKYIT
+16 MKRYIT
-23 FISCFIVLCGL
+23 FISCFIILCGL

-50 NTGGLPIEFVMDLAP
+50 NAGGLPIEFVMDLAP

-71 ADGTKINYGQKTEFV
+71 TDGTTNYAQKTEFV

-159 VGSSPTVLLDSLKV
+159 VGSSPTVLLDSLEV

-178 MTNKV
+178 MANKV
-183 SDIPY
+183 SNIPY
-188 GNAVSLKFEHKCARL
+188 GNAVPLKFEHKCARL

-215 SYSELWMENLNSDTG
+215 SYSELWMENLNSETD
-230 NSKTNAFA
+230 KTNAFL

-243 NNKLSL
+243 NKNELSL
-249 GFNFV
+249 GFNFETV
-254 SVSDENDKILIGG
+254 RDENNRVLIGG
-267 KTAVDENNQDVANSM
+267 KTAVDENNNSVKNSM
-282 LFFLPSGNY
+282 LFFLPPGNY
-291 SKVALTRRLGHPL
+291 STVALTRRFGHSL
-304 FSWDSVNEL
+304 FSWDSVNDL
-313 SNLEAGKSY
+313 SNLEAGNSY

-335 DNDDDWWDD
+335 DNDDDWWED
-344 EDENYIKP
+344 EDEYIKP
-352 EEGKFNLND
+352 ENGKFNLND
-361 FLECVGNGRS
+361 FLECVGNGRP
-371 YSYYEDGKRIVVLE
+371 YSYYDNGNEVVVLE
-385 KITDKYIALK
+385 RIANNYVVLK
-395 KNIDFDFQEFTLR
+395 KNIDFNKQNFTLR

-418 DGHFF
+418 NGHFF
-423 KNVTHNSIFN
+423 KNVTYNSIFN

-448 VTNISLTEEEVG
+448 VTDISLTEEEVG

-483 IRLSNIKIHV
+483 IRLSNITIHV
-493 SSIEEGG
+493 SSLEEEG

-510 NNLSPITN
+510 NHLSPITN

-600 ASEATGIW
+600 ASQATGIW

-625 ESETRDT
+625 DSETRDT
-632 TEGTNLHI
+632 TEETNLHI
-640 KLDNSQNI
+640 KLENSQNI
-648 GNVRGGRCLQNVTEH
+648 GTVIGGRCLQNVTED
-663 ETASGHSSTGGL
+663 ESASGHSSTGGL

-695 TIEIEEGKSEYYTIG
+695 TIEVEEGKSEYYTIG

-734 IYANVESQPNGTSC
+734 IYANVNSQPNETFC
-748 FVGWLAGIAPK
+748 FVGWLAGIAPQ

-766 LNSLYVVTEL
+766 LNSLYVETKL
-776 DKVGRIDDSAP
+776 GKVGRIDDSAP

>member
-1 MIAVLITETKQQEET
+1 
-16 DMKKYIT
+16 MKRYIT
-23 FISCFIVLCGL
+23 FISCFIILCGL

-50 NTGGLPIEFVMDLAP
+50 NAGGLPIEFVMDLAP

-71 ADGTKINYGQKTEFV
+71 ADGTTNYGQKTEFV

-96 FYKKSETDNDEFEL
+96 FYKKSETSDDTFEL
-110 MQGKSVCCI
+110 MQGKSVSCI

-139 DSEKADFTAF
+139 DSEIADFTAF

-159 VGSSPTVLLDSLKV
+159 VGSTPSVLLDSLEV

-178 MTNKV
+178 MAKV
-183 SDIPY
+183 SDISY

-215 SYSELWMENLNSDTG
+215 SYSELWMENLNSNTD
-230 NSKTNAFA
+230 NANTNAFS
-238 LNLSN
+238 LKLSN
-243 NNKLSL
+243 TDKELSL
-249 GFNFV
+249 GFNFETV
-254 SVSDENDKILIGG
+254 RDENDRVLIGG
-267 KTAVDENNQDVANSM
+267 KTAVDENNEDVANSM
-282 LFFLPSGNY
+282 LFFLPPGNY
-291 SKVALTRRLGHPL
+291 SKVTLTRRFGHPL
-304 FSWDSVNEL
+304 FSWDSVDDLNK
-313 SNLEAGKSY
+313 LEAGKSY
-322 IVSLKDLLGHITI
+322 IVSLKDLLGYITI

-344 EDENYIKP
+344 ENENYIKP

-483 IRLSNIKIHV
+483 IRLSNITINV
-493 SSIEEGG
+493 SSLEEGG

-518 IEVNGD
+518 IEVNGN

-529 DNKITNGSL
+529 NDKVSNGSM
-538 ILGGLVGQNGKN
+538 ILGGLVGQNGKD

-566 TNKTQIA
+566 TNNTQIT

-584 LSSSDVKNC
+584 LSSSDIKNC

-600 ASEATGIW
+600 ASGATGIW
-608 VYTGGIVGSLR
+608 VYTGGVVGSLR

-625 ESETRDT
+625 GSETLDT
-632 TEGTNLHI
+632 TEEKNPHI
-640 KLDNSQNI
+640 KLENSQNI
-648 GNVRGGRCLQNVTEH
+648 GTVIGGRCLQNVTED
-663 ETASGHSSTGGL
+663 EAASGHSSTGGL

-695 TIEIEEGKSEYYTIG
+695 TIEVEEGKSEYYTIG

-734 IYANVESQPNGTSC
+734 IYANVKSQPNETFC
-748 FVGWLAGIAPK
+748 FVGWLAGIAPQ

-776 DKVGRIDDSAP
+776 GKVGRIDDSAP

>member
-1 MIAVLITETKQQEET
+1 
-16 DMKKYIT
+16 MKRYIT
-23 FISCFIVLCGL
+23 FISCFIILCGL

-50 NTGGLPIEFVMDLAP
+50 NAGGLPIEFVMDLAP

-71 ADGTKINYGQKTEFV
+71 ADGTTINYGQKTEFV

-96 FYKKSETDNDEFEL
+96 FYKRSEPGNDTFEL
-110 MQGKSVCCI
+110 MQGKSVSCI

-159 VGSSPTVLLDSLKV
+159 IGSTPSVLLDSLEV

-178 MTNKV
+178 MANKI

-215 SYSELWMENLNSDTG
+215 SYSELWMENLNSDTD

-243 NNKLSL
+243 NNELSL

-282 LFFLPSGNY
+282 LFFLPPGNY
-291 SKVALTRRLGHPL
+291 SKVTLTRRFGHPL

-322 IVSLKDLLGHITI
+322 IVSLRDLLGYITI

-483 IRLSNIKIHV
+483 IRLSNITINV
-493 SSIEEGG
+493 SSLEEGG

-518 IEVNGD
+518 IEVNGN

-529 DNKITNGSL
+529 NDKVSNGSM
-538 ILGGLVGQNGKN
+538 ILGGLVGQNGKD

-566 TNKTQIA
+566 TNNTQIT

-584 LSSSDVKNC
+584 LSSSDIKNC

-600 ASEATGIW
+600 ASGATGIW
-608 VYTGGIVGSLR
+608 VYTGGVVGSLR

-625 ESETRDT
+625 GSENLDT
-632 TEGTNLHI
+632 AEENSIHI
-640 KLDNSQNI
+640 KLENSQNI
-648 GNVRGGRCLQNVTEH
+648 GNVIGGSCLQNVTEN

-695 TIEIEEGKSEYYTIG
+695 AIEVEEGKSEYYTIG

-734 IYANVESQPNGTSC
+734 IYANVNSQPNETFC
-748 FVGWLAGIAPK
+748 FVGWLAGIAPQ

-766 LNSLYVVTEL
+766 LNSLYVETKL
-776 DKVGRIDDSAP
+776 GKVGRIDDSAP

>member
-1 MIAVLITETKQQEET
+1 
-16 DMKKYIT
+16 MKRYIT
-23 FISCFIVLCGL
+23 FISCFIILCGL

-71 ADGTKINYGQKTEFV
+71 ADGTKINYGQKTKFV

-96 FYKKSETDNDEFEL
+96 FYKKSETDDNKFEL
-110 MQGKSVCCI
+110 MQGKSVSCI

-159 VGSSPTVLLDSLKV
+159 VGSSPTVLLDSLEV

-183 SDIPY
+183 SNIPY
-188 GNAVSLKFEHKCARL
+188 GNAVPLKFEHKCARL

-215 SYSELWMENLNSDTG
+215 SYSELWMENLNPDTD
-230 NSKTNAFA
+230 NAKTNAFA
-238 LNLSN
+238 LNLSKTN
-243 NNKLSL
+243 NELSL
-249 GFNFV
+249 GFNFETV
-254 SVSDENDKILIGG
+254 RDENNRVLIGG
-267 KTAVDENNQDVANSM
+267 KTAVDENNNSVKNSM
-282 LFFLPSGNY
+282 LFFLPPGNY
-291 SKVALTRRLGHPL
+291 STVALTRRFGHSL
-304 FSWDSVNEL
+304 FRWDSVDKL
-313 SNLEAGKSY
+313 KDLTAGSSY

-335 DNDDDWWDD
+335 DNDDDWWED
-344 EDENYIKP
+344 EDEYIKP
-352 EEGKFNLND
+352 ENGKFNLND
-361 FLECVGNGRS
+361 FLECVGNGRP
-371 YSYYEDGKRIVVLE
+371 YSYYDNGNEVVVLE
-385 KITDKYIALK
+385 RIANNYVVLK
-395 KNIDFDFQEFTLR
+395 KNIDFNSQEFTLR
-408 NIDTGITFDG
+408 NIDAGITFDG
-418 DGHFF
+418 NGHFF
-423 KNVTHNSIFN
+423 KNVTYNSIFN
-433 KIDGNVMNLGIIDSE
+433 KIDGNVMNLGIIDSK
-448 VTNISLTEEEVG
+448 VTDISLTEEKVG

-483 IRLSNIKIHV
+483 IRLSNITIHV
-493 SSIEEGG
+493 SSLEEGG

-510 NNLSPITN
+510 NNLSPISN
-518 IEVNGD
+518 IEVNGN

-529 DNKITNGSL
+529 NDELTKGSL
-538 ILGGLVGQNGKN
+538 ILGGLVGQNGKD

-556 TVYDNAKISV
+556 TVYDNAEISV
-566 TNKTQIA
+566 KNNTQIA

-600 ASEATGIW
+600 ASNATGIW
-608 VYTGGIVGSLR
+608 VYTGGVVGSLR
-619 NSTDSD
+619 NSTDSAG
-625 ESETRDT
+625 SETRDT
-632 TEGTNLHI
+632 TEETNLHI
-640 KLDNSQNI
+640 KLENSQNI
-648 GNVRGGRCLQNVTEH
+648 GTVIGGRCLQNVTED
-663 ETASGHSSTGGL
+663 EAASGHSSTGGL

-686 SLVSGTVSS
+686 SLVSGTVLS
-695 TIEIEEGKSEYYTIG
+695 TIEVEEGKSEYYTIG

-734 IYANVESQPNGTSC
+734 IYANVNSQPNGTSC
-748 FVGWLAGIAPK
+748 FVGWLAGIAPQ

-766 LNSLYVVTEL
+766 LNSLYVETKL
-776 DKVGRIDDSAP
+776 GKVGRIDDSAP

>member
-1 MIAVLITETKQQEET
+1 MIAVLITETIQQEET

-96 FYKKSETDNDEFEL
+96 FYKKSETDDNKFEL
-110 MQGKSVCCI
+110 MQGKSVCYI

-215 SYSELWMENLNSDTG
+215 SYSELWMENLNA
-230 NSKTNAFA
+230 KTNAFA
-238 LNLSN
+238 LNLSKTN
-243 NNKLSL
+243 NELSL
-249 GFNFV
+249 DFNFETV
-254 SVSDENDKILIGG
+254 RDENDRVLIGG
-267 KTAVDENNQDVANSM
+267 KTAVDEKNQDVANSM
-282 LFFLPSGNY
+282 LFFLPPGDY
-291 SKVALTRRLGHPL
+291 STVALTRRFGHSL
-304 FSWDSVNEL
+304 FSWDSVDDLNK
-313 SNLEAGKSY
+313 LEAGNSY

-335 DNDDDWWDD
+335 DNDDDWWED
-344 EDENYIKP
+344 EDEDEYITP
-352 EEGKFNLND
+352 ENEKFNLND
-361 FLECVGNGRS
+361 FLECVGNGRP
-371 YSYYEDGKRIVVLE
+371 YSYYDNGKEVVVLE
-385 KITDKYIALK
+385 RIANNYVVLK
-395 KNIDFDFQEFTLR
+395 KNIDFNKQNFTLR

-418 DGHFF
+418 NGHFF
-423 KNVTHNSIFN
+423 KNVTYNSIFN

-483 IRLSNIKIHV
+483 IRLSNITINV
-493 SSIEEGG
+493 SSLEEGG

-518 IEVNGD
+518 IEVNGN

-529 DNKITNGSL
+529 NDKVSNGSM
-538 ILGGLVGQNGKN
+538 ILGGLVGQNGKD

-566 TNKTQIA
+566 TNNTQIT
-573 KGSVYTGGLVG
+573 KGSVYTGGLIG
-584 LSSSDVKNC
+584 LSSSDIKNC

-600 ASEATGIW
+600 ASDATGIW
-608 VYTGGIVGSLR
+608 VYTGGVVGSLR

-625 ESETRDT
+625 DSETRDT
-632 TEGTNLHI
+632 TEETNLHI
-640 KLDNSQNI
+640 KLENSQNI
-648 GNVRGGRCLQNVTEH
+648 GTVIGGRCLQNVTED
-663 ETASGHSSTGGL
+663 ESASGHSSTGGL

-695 TIEIEEGKSEYYTIG
+695 AIEVEEGKSEYYTIG

-734 IYANVESQPNGTSC
+734 IYANVNLQPNETFC
-748 FVGWLAGIAPK
+748 FVGWLAGIAPQ

-766 LNSLYVVTEL
+766 LNSLYVETKL
-776 DKVGRIDDSAP
+776 GKVGRIDDSAP